1 MTFREC
7 FRALN
12 RPGASVLLIV
22 LLCCDLA
29 FVVLHFANVLSPQLR
44 NPLFNIECDRGYAE
58 AFQYAKYSLILVSLV
73 LTAWKNGVWRY
84 ISWVLVLGYFLA
96 DDSLKLHEQLGGLV
110 AEKLDFIPPLGLRL
124 QDVGEL
130 AVSATAGSLLMIT
143 IVSAYRGGSVDF
155 KRTSKDLSLLT
166 LLLVFFGVVVD
177 MVHAALDMGRAA
189 SLVLEFLEGGGEMLS
204 VSLLAWYS
212 FLPIVRGGNANC
224 YLCDF
229 VRMALKGRPA

>member
-73 LTAWKNGVWRY
+73 LTAWKNRVWRY
-84 ISWVLVLGYFLA
+84 VSWVLVLGYFLA
-96 DDSLKLHEQLGGLV
+96 DDSLKLHEQLGALL

-124 QDVGEL
+124 QDFGEL
-130 AVSATAGSLLMIT
+130 AVSASAGSLLLIAG
-143 IVSAYRGGSVDF
+143 VFAYRGGSADF
-155 KRTSKDLSLLT
+155 KKTSKDLTLLI

-177 MVHAALDMGRAA
+177 MVHSAIDMGRPIG
-189 SLVLEFLEGGGEMLS
+189 LILEFVEGGGEMLS

-212 FLPIVRGGNANC
+212 LLPIVRDGNANC

-229 VRMALKGRPA
+229 VRMTLKGRPA